1 MGEYFREW
9 LNRAT
14 IDELEEIL
22 DEKKEDIQRAVRN
35 SFWSTVDTLITM
47 AKDIEKELRWRE
59 STMEEIRRGKDK

>member
-59 STMEEIRRGKDK
+59 STMEEIRHGRNK